1 MQEIE
6 KTAKTIS
13 EAVEQALNELG
24 ITREEANIEVL
35 EEPSKGFLGILG
47 GRPAKV
53 KVSVK
58 NTMSRKAKNLL
69 NDVLSVMKL
78 EAEVDVSER
87 DGHLFVNLEG
97 RDLGVLIGR
106 RGETLDAMQY
116 LLNLSVN
123 KHQEQRKKV
132 ILDIEGYRKRREE
145 TLQKLAYKLAD
156 KVKQRGRNVV
166 LEPMNAQERRVIHT
180 ALQERDDIQTFSE
193 GEEPYRKIIITPKK

>member
-78 EAEVDVSER
+78 EAEVDVAER

-166 LEPMNAQERRVIHT
+166 LEPMNAQERRIIHT
-180 ALQERDDIQTFSE
+180 ALQEREDIQTFSE